1 MFVSIVG
8 HAIFQTAGRSGPS
21 TMDRS
26 YFRRSGADGTA
37 EAEADADAAAA
48 VEGGGT
54 GTADAPLF
62 AGAGE

>member
-1 MFVSIVG
+1 MFVNIVG

-21 TMDRS
+21 TIDRS
-26 YFRRSGADGTA
+26 YFRRSETGGAALT
-37 EAEADADAAAA
+37 DAAAA
-48 VEGGGT
+48 VDDGGE